1 MNPTGAPITGR
12 PYHCTDSSQAERRS
26 LIWAGLGLLSYAIGS
41 IPTAYLFTRYL
52 LGRDIRQMGDFNSG
66 AANVYRNVG
75 AKAGMAV
82 GAIDI
87 IKGAV
92 VIILAKLLAND
103 TGIEM
108 MAGGA
113 VLVGHIFPV
122 HLRFRG
128 GRGAATAVG
137 VLIASLPIIGLPVG
151 AVGLVMLYFTHK
163 AIYPLAMFLIAMPV
177 LAWPVGYSVALAVY
191 AVAVPV
197 SIGLSHL
204 FSTRI
209 LNPGAA
215 KDTEDAGDSPVPQ
228 E

>member
-1 MNPTGAPITGR
+1 M
-12 PYHCTDSSQAERRS
+12 
-26 LIWAGLGLLSYAIGS
+26 IWAGLGILSYAIGS
-41 IPTAYLFTRYL
+41 IPTAYLFTRYI
-52 LGRDIRQMGDFNSG
+52 LGRDIRQIGDFNSG
-66 AANVYRNVG
+66 AANVYRNVS

-87 IKGAV
+87 IKGGL
-92 VIILAKLLAND
+92 VIVLAKLLVND
-103 TGIEM
+103 TGMEM
-108 MAGGA
+108 MAGA
-113 VLVGHIFPV
+113 AALAGHNYPV

-151 AVGLVMLYFTHK
+151 AFGLVVLYFTRK
-163 AIYPLAMFLIAMPV
+163 AIYSLAVFLIAIPA
-177 LAWPVGYSVALAVY
+177 LAWVVYSPALAVY
-191 AVAVPV
+191 AVAVPIA
-197 SIGLSHL
+197 IGLSHF

-215 KDTEDAGDSPVPQ
+215 RDTGDTPLRQ

>member
-1 MNPTGAPITGR
+1 MN
-12 PYHCTDSSQAERRS
+12 
-26 LIWAGLGLLSYAIGS
+26 WAGLGLLSYAIGS

-66 AANVYRNVG
+66 AANVFRSVG
-75 AKAGMAV
+75 AKAGVAV

-87 IKGAV
+87 IKGGLV
-92 VIILAKLLAND
+92 VVLAKLLVND
-103 TGIEM
+103 TGMEM

-113 VLVGHIFPV
+113 VLAGHIFPV

-151 AVGLVMLYFTHK
+151 AFGLVVLYFTRK
-163 AIYPLAMFLIAMPV
+163 AIYALAVFLVAIPV
-177 LAWPVGYSVALAVY
+177 LAWPAGYPAALAVY

-215 KDTEDAGDSPVPQ
+215 GDVKDTGETGEAGDSPLPQ

>member
-1 MNPTGAPITGR
+1 MT
-12 PYHCTDSSQAERRS
+12 
-26 LIWAGLGLLSYAIGS
+26 WAGLGLLSYAIGS

-52 LGRDIRQMGDFNSG
+52 LGRDIRRMGDFNSG
-66 AANVYRNVG
+66 AANVFRNVG
-75 AKAGMAV
+75 AKAGLAV

-87 IKGAV
+87 IKGGL
-92 VIILAKLLAND
+92 VIVLAKLLVD
-103 TGIEM
+103 DPGMEM

-113 VLVGHIFPV
+113 ALLGHSFPA

-151 AVGLVMLYFTHK
+151 AFCLVVLYFTRK
-163 AIYPLAMFLIAMPV
+163 AIYALALFLIAIPA
-177 LAWPVGYSVALAVY
+177 LAWPTGYSAALAVY
-191 AVAVPV
+191 AVAVPAA
-197 SIGLSHL
+197 IGLSHL

-209 LNPGAA
+209 LHPGAA
-215 KDTEDAGDSPVPQ
+215 RDATETGDTGDSPLPQ